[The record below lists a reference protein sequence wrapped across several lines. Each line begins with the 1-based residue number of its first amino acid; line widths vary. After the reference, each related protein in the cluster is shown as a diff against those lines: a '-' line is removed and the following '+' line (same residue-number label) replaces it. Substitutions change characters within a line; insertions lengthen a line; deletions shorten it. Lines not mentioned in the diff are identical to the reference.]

1 MSNIDKTYTKE
12 QVSRVVGKADSGDDT
27 AMKAKTDIFIQEV
40 RTELIG

>member
-27 AMKAKTDIFIQEV
+27 AMKAKTDVLIQAV